1 MMTDPIADLLTRI
14 RNGIHAR
21 HESVSVPASKVK
33 EQVLKILKETGYI
46 ASYIRVSD
54 KPQDRL
60 TVFLKY
66 RSDRKP
72 VIREVSR
79 VSRPGRRV
87 YRGHLEIKPFLR
99 GMGLTILSTSK
110 GILTDAQARKKKV
123 GGEVLCQVW

>member
-1 MMTDPIADLLTRI
+1 MTDPIADLLTRI

-21 HESVSVPASKVK
+21 HESVAVPASRLK
-33 EQVLKILKETGYI
+33 EQVLKILKEAGYI
-46 ASYIRVSD
+46 AGYVRVSEA
-54 KPQDRL
+54 PQDRL

-66 RSDRKP
+66 KPDRKP
-72 VIREVSR
+72 VIRELNR

-99 GMGLTILSTSK
+99 GMGLTILSTPK
-110 GILTDAQARKKKV
+110 GILTDAQARKEKI